1 MSILCKSRLKSVA
14 LHLFMFYRKGFRW
27 LFCSSK
33 VKVKIDCLGK
43 GYAQIFVF

>member
-1 MSILCKSRLKSVA
+1 MSILCKSRLKSLA
-14 LHLFMFYRKGFRW
+14 LDVFMLCREGFRW

-33 VKVKIDCLGK
+33 VKVKIYCLGK